1 MLIEL
6 VIPDSLLGI
15 KGEFV
20 TEKKY
25 LVLISITSLILEG
38 INK

>member
-15 KGEFV
+15 KGEFM
-20 TEKKY
+20 TEKNILY
-25 LVLISITSLILEG
+25 LFLLLY
-38 INK
+38 